1 MLFKGIKSVY
11 NANSNM
17 ENRADDKMKNR
28 PSNNKKKRTKSKQVK
43 G

>member
-17 ENRADDKMKNR
+17 ENNEDDKMKNR
-28 PSNNKKKRTKSKQVK
+28 PSNNKKRTKSKQVK